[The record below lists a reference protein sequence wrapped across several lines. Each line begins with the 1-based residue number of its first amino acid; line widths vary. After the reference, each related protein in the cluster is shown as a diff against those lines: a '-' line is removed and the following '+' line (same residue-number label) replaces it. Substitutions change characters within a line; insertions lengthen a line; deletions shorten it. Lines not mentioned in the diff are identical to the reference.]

1 LIIAELRT
9 HQEASVKSAAS
20 SRAIRGGLGLR
31 GDDIGYLLKQL
42 GTAFRRHM
50 DNDLRHCELDLSM
63 AHMAALFTLLE
74 EPGLAGA
81 QLARRTMISPQAMNG
96 VLRRLEREGLIVRHQ
111 HPDNRRTDCW
121 NLTKAGSSRLARA
134 RKIGDKVLGRMLA
147 GFSTDEQDMLRQLIG
162 RCIGALESPRV

>member
-1 LIIAELRT
+1 LKPAIASRV
-9 HQEASVKSAAS
+9 ASHVA
-20 SRAIRGGLGLR
+20 RGSPAPHA
-31 GDDIGYLLKQL
+31 DNIGYLLKQL

-50 DNDLRHCELDLSM
+50 DNDLRDRELDLSM

-81 QLARRTMISPQAMNG
+81 QLARRIMISPQAMNG
-96 VLRRLEREGLIVRHQ
+96 VLRRLEGEALIVRHQ

-121 NLTKAGSSRLARA
+121 NLTKAGASRLARA

-147 GFSTDEQDMLRQLIG
+147 GFSAGEQATLRQLIG
-162 RCIGALESPRV
+162 RCIGALESSRV